1 MKKIGTKKL
10 ETERLILRK
19 STLEDADSMF
29 KNWGSD
35 PLVTR
40 YVTWKTHETIED
52 SLEYLKY
59 IQKEYQEG
67 NAYHWLIVLKEN
79 NTPIGT
85 IDVVRILTDGVVE
98 IGYNIGSLWWG
109 NGYTTEALKKVIEFL
124 FNEVDVD
131 TICARHLVENPASGK
146 VMQKAGLKLEG
157 ILCQREICNY
167 TNTLMDVAYYSILK
181 DEYKNKKTSN

>member
-19 STLEDADSMF
+19 LTLEDAGSMF

-109 NGYTTEALKKVIEFL
+109 KGYTTEALKKVIEFL

-131 TICARHLVENPASGK
+131 TICARHLVKNPTSGK
-146 VMQKAGLKLEG
+146 VMQKAGLKFEG
-157 ILCQREICNY
+157 ILRQREICNY